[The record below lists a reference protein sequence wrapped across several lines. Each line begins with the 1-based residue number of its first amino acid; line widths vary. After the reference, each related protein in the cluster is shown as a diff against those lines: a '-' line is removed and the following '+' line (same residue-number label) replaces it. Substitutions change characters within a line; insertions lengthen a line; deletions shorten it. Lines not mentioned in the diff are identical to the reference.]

1 MKYKSAIQFSP
12 FNTSDKILKF
22 ITLMR
27 YLGLTTLTFRKNTTQ
42 SKGMARRVAR
52 GPRGVRGEIR
62 SRLMEVARE
71 QFSTREFNSVTVRG
85 IAEEAGVDP
94 SLVSYYFGGKSGL
107 LRAAMSLPADP
118 VAAALK
124 EMTPLEGAGSRVF
137 RVILN
142 LWEETNANHAARVL
156 IHQLLSSEETMYVFR
171 TWIDESVVTPVSKML
186 GGPDRRLRAAS
197 GVGLIIGALLNR
209 YIAGIEPVA
218 SASIEDSAAFY
229 SVCLQYLFTPE
240 IFPSDFPAIESSVP
254 PMPSSFEKQTLSPS
268 PSASPASSSSQNPQ
282 HPQEPT
288 PPQGLAPH
296 PHRSTPSAHEPG
308 PRQLPQTFQERI
320 PREDLTL
327 PEDPSFPQDP
337 RSWPF

>member
-1 MKYKSAIQFSP
+1 
-12 FNTSDKILKF
+12 
-22 ITLMR
+22 
-27 YLGLTTLTFRKNTTQ
+27 
-42 SKGMARRVAR
+42 
-52 GPRGVRGEIR
+52 
-62 SRLMEVARE
+62 MEVARE

-137 RVILN
+137 RVIFT

-171 TWIDESVVTPVSKML
+171 TWIDETVVTPVSKML

-209 YIAGIEPVA
+209 YVAGIEPVA

-229 SVCLQYLFTPE
+229 SVCLQYLLTPE
-240 IFPSDFPAIESSVP
+240 IFPPDFPSIESSVP
-254 PMPSSFEKQTLSPS
+254 PMPASFEKQTLSPS
-268 PSASPASSSSQNPQ
+268 ASPASLSSQSPQ
-282 HPQEPT
+282 HPHEPA
-288 PPQGLAPH
+288 PPQGLGQSPQQ
-296 PHRSTPSAHEPG
+296 STPNAHEPE
-308 PRQLPQTFQERI
+308 PRQFAQTFQERI
-320 PREDLTL
+320 PREDLML

>member
-1 MKYKSAIQFSP
+1 
-12 FNTSDKILKF
+12 
-22 ITLMR
+22 
-27 YLGLTTLTFRKNTTQ
+27 
-42 SKGMARRVAR
+42 
-52 GPRGVRGEIR
+52 
-62 SRLMEVARE
+62 
-71 QFSTREFNSVTVRG
+71 
-85 IAEEAGVDP
+85 
-94 SLVSYYFGGKSGL
+94 
-107 LRAAMSLPADP
+107 
-118 VAAALK
+118 
-124 EMTPLEGAGSRVF
+124 
-137 RVILN
+137 
-142 LWEETNANHAARVL
+142 
-156 IHQLLSSEETMYVFR
+156 MYVFR

-209 YIAGIEPVA
+209 YIVGIEPVA

-282 HPQEPT
+282 HPHEPT

-308 PRQLPQTFQERI
+308 PRQLPQTFQERV

>member
-1 MKYKSAIQFSP
+1 
-12 FNTSDKILKF
+12 
-22 ITLMR
+22 
-27 YLGLTTLTFRKNTTQ
+27 
-42 SKGMARRVAR
+42 
-52 GPRGVRGEIR
+52 
-62 SRLMEVARE
+62 MEVARE

-240 IFPSDFPAIESSVP
+240 IFPPDFPA
-254 PMPSSFEKQTLSPS
+254 MPTSFEKQTLSPS
-268 PSASPASSSSQNPQ
+268 PSVSPASFSAQNPPPS
-282 HPQEPT
+282 HEPT
-288 PPQGLAPH
+288 PPQSLARPPH
-296 PHRSTPSAHEPG
+296 KPTPSPHEPG
-308 PRQLPQTFQERI
+308 PRQLSQTLQERI

>member
-197 GVGLIIGALLNR
+197 GVLLNR
-209 YIAGIEPVA
+209 PIAGIEPVA

-254 PMPSSFEKQTLSPS
+254 SMPSSFEKQTLSPS

-282 HPQEPT
+282 HPHEPT
-288 PPQGLAPH
+288 RPQGLAPH
-296 PHRSTPSAHEPG
+296 PHRSTPSTHEPG
-308 PRQLPQTFQERI
+308 PRQLPQTFQERV